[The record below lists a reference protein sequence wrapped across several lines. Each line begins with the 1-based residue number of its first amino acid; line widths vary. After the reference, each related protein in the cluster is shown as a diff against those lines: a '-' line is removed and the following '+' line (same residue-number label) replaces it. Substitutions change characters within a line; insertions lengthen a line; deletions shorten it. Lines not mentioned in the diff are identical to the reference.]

1 MKHGTNSNQNIP
13 SYIVPSYI
21 GEIKNIVSE
30 NRVYPLKELF
40 MQLRKNYPEVRSMR
54 SLKRDIETYTE
65 DFVNSN
71 NMIVSRQGLL
81 NDILSIIAN

>member
-1 MKHGTNSNQNIP
+1 MKQGINSNQNIP
-13 SYIVPSYI
+13 SYI
-21 GEIKNIVSE
+21 GEIKSIVSE

-54 SLKRDIETYTE
+54 SLKKDIETYTE
-65 DFVNSN
+65 DFWVNSN

>member
-1 MKHGTNSNQNIP
+1 MKQGINSNQNM
-13 SYIVPSYI
+13 PSYI
-21 GEIKNIVSE
+21 GEVKSIVSE

-54 SLKRDIETYTE
+54 SLKKDIETYTE
-65 DFVNSN
+65 DFLVNSN

>member
-1 MKHGTNSNQNIP
+1 MKQEINSNQNMP
-13 SYIVPSYI
+13 SYIR
-21 GEIKNIVSE
+21 EIKSIVSE

>member
-1 MKHGTNSNQNIP
+1 MKQGINSNQNIP
-13 SYIVPSYI
+13 SYI
-21 GEIKNIVSE
+21 GEIKSIVSE

-54 SLKRDIETYTE
+54 SLKKDIETYTE
-65 DFVNSN
+65 DFLVNSN

>member
-1 MKHGTNSNQNIP
+1 MKQGINSNQNIP
-13 SYIVPSYI
+13 SYI
-21 GEIKNIVSE
+21 GEIKSIISE

-54 SLKRDIETYTE
+54 SLKKDIETYTE
-65 DFVNSN
+65 DFLVNSN

>member
-1 MKHGTNSNQNIP
+1 MKQGINSNQNIP
-13 SYIVPSYI
+13 SYI
-21 GEIKNIVSE
+21 GEIKSIVSE

-40 MQLRKNYPEVRSMR
+40 MQLRKNYPAEVRSMR

-65 DFVNSN
+65 DFLVNSN

>member
-1 MKHGTNSNQNIP
+1 MKQGINSNQNMP
-13 SYIVPSYI
+13 SYIR
-21 GEIKNIVSE
+21 EIKSIVSE

-54 SLKRDIETYTE
+54 SLKKDIETYTE
-65 DFVNSN
+65 DFWVNSN

>member
-1 MKHGTNSNQNIP
+1 MKQGINSNI
-13 SYIVPSYI
+13 PSYI
-21 GEIKNIVSE
+21 GEIKSIVSE

-54 SLKRDIETYTE
+54 SLKKDIETYTE
-65 DFVNSN
+65 DFLVNSN

>member
-1 MKHGTNSNQNIP
+1 MKQGINLNQNIP
-13 SYIVPSYI
+13 SYI
-21 GEIKNIVSE
+21 GEIKSIVSE
-30 NRVYPLKELF
+30 NKVYPLKELF

-54 SLKRDIETYTE
+54 SLKKDIETYTE
-65 DFVNSN
+65 DFWVNSN

>member
-1 MKHGTNSNQNIP
+1 MKQEINSNQNIP
-13 SYIVPSYI
+13 SYI
-21 GEIKNIVSE
+21 GEVKSIVSE

-54 SLKRDIETYTE
+54 SLKKDIETYTE
-65 DFVNSN
+65 DFWVNSN

>member
-1 MKHGTNSNQNIP
+1 MKQGINSNQNM
-13 SYIVPSYI
+13 PSYI
-21 GEIKNIVSE
+21 GEVKSIVSE

-40 MQLRKNYPEVRSMR
+40 IQLRKNYPEVRSMR

-65 DFVNSN
+65 DFLVNSN
-71 NMIVSRQGLL
+71 NMIVFRQGLL

>member
-1 MKHGTNSNQNIP
+1 MKQGINSNQNIP
-13 SYIVPSYI
+13 SYI
-21 GEIKNIVSE
+21 GEVKSIVSE

-54 SLKRDIETYTE
+54 SLKKDIETYTE
-65 DFVNSN
+65 DFWVNSN

>member
-1 MKHGTNSNQNIP
+1 MKQGINSNQNM
-13 SYIVPSYI
+13 PSYI
-21 GEIKNIVSE
+21 GEIKSIVSE

-54 SLKRDIETYTE
+54 SLKKDIETYTE
-65 DFVNSN
+65 DFWVNSN

-81 NDILSIIAN
+81 NDILSIIIN

>member
-1 MKHGTNSNQNIP
+1 MKQGINSNQNMP
-13 SYIVPSYI
+13 SYIR
-21 GEIKNIVSE
+21 EIKSIVSE

>member
-1 MKHGTNSNQNIP
+1 MKQGINSNQNIP
-13 SYIVPSYI
+13 SYI
-21 GEIKNIVSE
+21 GEIKSIVSE

-40 MQLRKNYPEVRSMR
+40 IQLRKNYPEVRSMR
-54 SLKRDIETYTE
+54 SLKKDIETYTE
-65 DFVNSN
+65 DFLVNSN